1 MIHFS
6 SKHIEDA
13 VLEISKMPGIGKKSA
28 LRMVLHILKEQPN
41 YAKNLSFAIKK
52 LREQT
57 IYCNKCHNISDN
69 IVCNICSNINRNHS
83 IICIVE
89 NIQDVLAIENTNRYQ
104 GLYHVLGGVISPM
117 AGIGPDNL
125 NIDTLIKR
133 ITDNNTKE
141 IIFALSTTIEGDT
154 TAFYIKKKLKDIQ
167 IKVSIISRGISIG
180 GEIEYADE
188 ATLAKS
194 ILSRVP
200 YNAK

>member
-1 MIHFS
+1 MNFS
-6 SKHIEDA
+6 SKHIENA

-28 LRMVLHILKEQPN
+28 LRMVLFILKEQPS
-41 YAKNLSFAIKK
+41 YAKNLSKVLK
-52 LREQT
+52 TLREET
-57 IYCNKCHNISDN
+57 IYCQDCYNIADSP
-69 IVCNICSNINRNHS
+69 ICSICSNVNRNNS

-89 NIQDVLAIENTNRYQ
+89 NIQDVLAVENTNRYN

-117 AGIGPDNL
+117 AGIGPEEL
-125 NIDTLIKR
+125 NIDALLNRMSKIEV
-133 ITDNNTKE
+133 KE

-154 TAFYIKKKLKDIQ
+154 TAFYIKKK
-167 IKVSIISRGISIG
+167 IKNKEIKISIISRGVSIG

-200 YNAK
+200 YNIE

>member
-41 YAKNLSFAIKK
+41 YAKNLSFTIKK

-69 IVCNICSNINRNHS
+69 IVCNVCSNINRNHS

-133 ITDNNTKE
+133 ITDNNIKE
-141 IIFALSTTIEGDT
+141 IIFALNTTIEGDT

-200 YNAK
+200 YNVE